1 MTNKE
6 KIIRAAKVDDLEE
19 IYELIDQGIDPFA
32 MDING
37 KTAIS
42 YVFNTL
48 YSAQMKKLSK
58 KIARYLYTRHK

>member
-6 KIIRAAKVDDLEE
+6 KIIRAAKVDDLKG

-48 YSAQMKKLSK
+48 DSAQMKKLSK
-58 KIARYLYTRHK
+58 KIAHYLYIRHK

>member
-6 KIIRAAKVDDLEE
+6 KIIQAAKAGDVEE
-19 IYELIDQGIDPFA
+19 ILELIDQGTDPFTK
-32 MDING
+32 DRNG

-42 YVFNTL
+42 NIFNNID
-48 YSAQMKKLSK
+48 SAQMKKLSK

>member
-6 KIIRAAKVDDLEE
+6 KIIRAAKVDDLKG

-42 YVFNTL
+42 NIFNNID
-48 YSAQMKKLSK
+48 SAQMKKLSK
-58 KIARYLYTRHK
+58 KIDRYLYIRNK